1 MSETTPF
8 LKRLMQRFYLL
19 ASLLFLF
26 ALLLVG
32 KLIYIQFYESGQGQG
47 LAPETLVKN
56 VVLEPSRGNIYAAD
70 GNILATSIPRYDLH
84 WDAVTPSEHL
94 FDTHK
99 NALADSIALFVNKS
113 SAQVLRN
120 LEKARNQKNRYWLVA
135 KTLSYS
141 EYKRFKSFPIFNQS
155 AYRGGLIVEQEIKR
169 EHPLGKIAE
178 RTIGYEKKDKDGTY
192 FRVGLEGA
200 FSEYLRGESGLR
212 LKQKIANGQWKPIS
226 DSNEKE
232 PTEGFDLHTTI
243 DVNIQDIA
251 HNALLGQ
258 LEKFEAEH
266 GTVVVMEV
274 ATGAIKAIANLGRTK
289 EGNYFEKLNYAVGE
303 AHEPGSTFKLMAMIA
318 ALEDK
323 FIDEETLVDTGNG
336 ELLFYGKYKVKDSK
350 RGGYGLLTAAKAFEV
365 SSNVGLV
372 KIVYDHYKDNPKQFV
387 DRLYNMGLNKP
398 LGLPIRGE
406 AIPKIPYPTDSNW
419 DGLDLPWMAYGY
431 GVSISPLQTLAFYN
445 AIANNGELVKPR
457 FLSQISNFGNKP
469 TKVFSKQVLNPS
481 ICSKE
486 TLTKVKKMMFN
497 VVDKKWGTAY
507 RIKDP
512 LLTMA
517 GKTGTC
523 QVDYTTDEVQYI
535 SSFVGYY
542 PVEKPKY
549 SCIVVIHRPD
559 KAKGYYGATVA
570 APVFKSIAKKI
581 FNNIPKE
588 VLLQASDLALLE
600 QQPPSN
606 SEKKIV
612 PNVAG
617 LSQKEAVK
625 KLEQSGLT
633 VQIKGNG
640 MVKSQS
646 LKPGTRVQKQQKII
660 LELS

>member
-1 MSETTPF
+1 
-8 LKRLMQRFYLL
+8 MQRFYLL

>member
-1 MSETTPF
+1 MSEASPF
-8 LKRLMQRFYLL
+8 SKRLMQRFYLL
-19 ASLLFLF
+19 ASFLFLF
-26 ALLLVG
+26 ALILVG
-32 KLIYIQFYESGQGQG
+32 KLIYIQFYENEEG
-47 LAPETLVKN
+47 LGMAPETLVKN

-70 GNILATSIPRYDLH
+70 GNILATSIPRYELH
-84 WDAVTPSEHL
+84 WDAVTPSDYL
-94 FDTHK
+94 FDTFK
-99 NALADSIALFVNKS
+99 NALADSIALLENKS
-113 SAQVLRN
+113 TVQVVRS
-120 LEKARNQKNRYWLVA
+120 LEKARSQKNRYWLVA
-135 KTLSYS
+135 KGLSYS
-141 EYKRFKSFPIFNQS
+141 EYQRYKSFPIFNQN

-178 RTIGYEKKDKDGTY
+178 RTIGYEKKDKNGTY

-232 PTEGFDLHTTI
+232 PTEGFDLYTTI

-258 LEKFEAEH
+258 LEKFKAEH

-274 ATGAIKAIANLGRTK
+274 ATGAIKAIANLGRTE

-303 AHEPGSTFKLMAMIA
+303 AHEPGSTFKLMGMIA

-336 ELLFYGKYKVKDSK
+336 ELLFFGKYKVKDSK
-350 RGGYGLLTAAKAFEV
+350 KGGYGTLTAAKAFEV

-372 KIVYDHYKDNPKQFV
+372 KIINDNYKDNPKKFV

-406 AIPKIPYPTDSNW
+406 ANPKIPYPTDTNW

-431 GVSISPLQTLAFYN
+431 GVSITPLQTLAFYN
-445 AIANNGELVKPR
+445 AIANDGELVKPR

-486 TLTKVKKMMFN
+486 TLAKVQKMMFN
-497 VVDKKWGTAY
+497 VVDKNWGTAY
-507 RIKDP
+507 SIKDP

-570 APVFKSIAKKI
+570 APVFKTIAKKI
-581 FNNIPKE
+581 FNDIPKE
-588 VLLQASDLALLE
+588 VILRPSDLALLDQE
-600 QQPPSN
+600 TPKDL
-606 SEKKIV
+606 EKVV

-617 LSQKEAVK
+617 LSQEEAVK

-640 MVKSQS
+640 IVKSQS
-646 LKPGTRVQKQQKII
+646 LKPGTRVEKQQKII